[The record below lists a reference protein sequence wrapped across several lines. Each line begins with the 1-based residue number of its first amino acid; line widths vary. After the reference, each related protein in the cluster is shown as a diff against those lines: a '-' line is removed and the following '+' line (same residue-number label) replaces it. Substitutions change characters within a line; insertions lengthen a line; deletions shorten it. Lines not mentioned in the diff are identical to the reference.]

1 MNQNKINIA
10 VLGASGYTGGDL
22 IKILLNHDY
31 VNISALSANSKLGM
45 NPSNVHASLFNAQL
59 PDFVSLDEIDFT
71 QIDLVIS
78 GLPHNNLH
86 NMLIYTTS
94 IMKLHI
100 IHLNCLARPHMAY
113 QKFLGTL

>member
-71 QIDLVIS
+71 QIDLV
-78 GLPHNNLH
+78 
-86 NMLIYTTS
+86 NMLDSRRGRILGLACFSCDTALAVS
-94 IMKLHI
+94 IPRGAEDPGS
-100 IHLNCLARPHMAY
+100 C
-113 QKFLGTL
+113 T

>member
-22 IKILLNHDY
+22 IKILLNHNY

-86 NMLIYTTS
+86 N
-94 IMKLHI
+94 I
-100 IHLNCLARPHMAY
+100 INNIRL
-113 QKFLGTL
+113 FLCKTNRNKRNKY

>member
-45 NPSNVHASLFNAQL
+45 NPSNVHASLF
-59 PDFVSLDEIDFT
+59 
-71 QIDLVIS
+71 
-78 GLPHNNLH
+78 
-86 NMLIYTTS
+86 
-94 IMKLHI
+94 
-100 IHLNCLARPHMAY
+100 
-113 QKFLGTL
+113 